1 MGRLARGFTETMS
14 RSCWIALAMPCFAAL
29 LLALPAQDPARS
41 ASEELESKIRTELES
56 HGERV
61 LGKEA
66 YHWSTRLDA
75 ISGCRAEFTVRVVNN
90 LGEPVT
96 RTDRVRFSLGALE
109 PHDIDRQNNWLV
121 LGCARHEKCI
131 SSVSTCTKK
140 TREGIVVDCT
150 SAGEKREDSF
160 TLQLDGDEGASLRL
174 ERAFRQAAD
183 ACHEPAAVTF

>member
-1 MGRLARGFTETMS
+1 MS
-14 RSCWIALAMPCFAAL
+14 RSCWIALVMPCFAAL
-29 LLALPAQDPARS
+29 LLAQAAQAQARPPI
-41 ASEELESKIRTELES
+41 EELESQIRAELES

-66 YHWSTRLDA
+66 YHWSTRLET
-75 ISGCRAEFTVRVVNN
+75 ISECRAEFTVRVVNN
-90 LGEPVT
+90 VGEPVT

-109 PHDIDRQNNWLV
+109 PYEIEQQNNWLV
-121 LGCARHEKCI
+121 LGCAGHEKCI

-160 TLQLDGDEGASLRL
+160 TLQLDGDEGASSRL
-174 ERAFRQAAD
+174 ERAFRQAAKS
-183 ACHEPAAVTF
+183 CHEPAAVTF